1 MPLAVQT
8 VYSQRNIQ
16 MFRNEK
22 VEPEVR
28 NIPMMAA
35 TTEAEKV
42 ECERTSNANQKI
54 GMHSIP
60 TDIYNRMLEHLLQ
73 NGKIRDVMILVCAA
87 NWGMRYSDLVR
98 VRFCHLFD
106 SYGNIKN
113 SFSLPNGEKKTG
125 KQNIYYNNDAVWK
138 IISYYLSQPNTKK
151 TLHDFLFVSESGNSP
166 EIKVT
171 EIKGEESTNPELENI
186 YVQVPLTYTAVTN
199 LVKTTLQNIGINTAN
214 RKDKSLEQNSDLK
227 LNVHSLRKMFAENF
241 IRTGVKLHKRGL
253 LQVDFEV
260 FDLLQ
265 KKMMHT
271 NFDSTLRYTEF
282 AEEDWETISLN
293 MNIGLEILNQ
303 YA

>member
-1 MPLAVQT
+1 MLAVQT
-8 VYSQRNIQ
+8 SPQRNIQ
-16 MFRNEK
+16 MFRTQPET
-22 VEPEVR
+22 EVR
-28 NIPMMAA
+28 NIPMMRAS
-35 TTEAEKV
+35 TEAEKT
-42 ECERTSNANQKI
+42 ECERTSKANEKKGMNA
-54 GMHSIP
+54 IP
-60 TDIYNRMLEHLLQ
+60 TDIYNRMLGHLFQ
-73 NGKIRDVMILVCAA
+73 NGKIRDVMMLVCAA

-106 SYGNIKN
+106 SYGNLKK

-138 IISYYLSQPNTKK
+138 IISYYLSQPYIKK
-151 TLHDFLFVSESGNSP
+151 TLHDFLFVSKSGNSP

-171 EIKGEESTNPELENI
+171 EIKGEECTNPELKNI
-186 YVQVPLTYTAVTN
+186 YVQVPLTYTAVSD
-199 LVKTTLQNIGINTAN
+199 LVKTTLQNIGINTVN
-214 RKDKSLEQNSDLK
+214 RKDKTLEQNSDLK

-241 IRTGVKLHKRGL
+241 IRTGVKLHRQGL

-303 YA
+303 YV